1 MHAASSHSDVNDQFL
16 IEELVTGMYA
26 SGYGELGDGR
36 SFAFHTHQRQ
46 LIVEVYQ
53 PNFRGPVPQHDD
65 VVAVATRTVTGI
77 DLTDAR
83 SLTAAVRDTVAAAKP
98 VPRPA
103 LALLRPSHRR

>member
-1 MHAASSHSDVNDQFL
+1 MHSAGHGAVTDQFL

-36 SFAFHTHQRQ
+36 SFAFHTHQRR

-53 PNFRGPVPQHDD
+53 PNFHGPVPQHDD
-65 VVAVATRTVTGI
+65 IVAVATRSVAGI

-83 SLTAAVRDTVAAAKP
+83 SLTAAVRDVVAAARP
-98 VPRPA
+98 VRRPA
-103 LALLRPSHRR
+103 LALLRTSHRR